1 MSLGSNSDW
10 IFCFQKKYRSRELY
24 VFMYGYVNVT
34 EYNFKT
40 LETTS
45 NADKKGQNSEID
57 EIGHIRVMGL

>member
-1 MSLGSNSDW
+1 
-10 IFCFQKKYRSRELY
+10 
-24 VFMYGYVNVT
+24 MYGYVNVT